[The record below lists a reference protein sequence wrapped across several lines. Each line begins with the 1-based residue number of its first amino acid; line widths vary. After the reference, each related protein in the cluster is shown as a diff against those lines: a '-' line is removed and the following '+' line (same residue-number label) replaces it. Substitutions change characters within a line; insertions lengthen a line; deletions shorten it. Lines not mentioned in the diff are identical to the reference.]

1 MIAVICGATGLT
13 GSIVVGRLLMD
24 PQISQLISVS
34 RKSLDIKSP
43 KLKEIIISHLS
54 EIPNYHPQLRGDIY
68 FCCLGGTLKEAGSRE
83 KFKQVDYDAVI
94 EFGKIANAH
103 RCYSFVLISSIGAS
117 SNSLFFYNRIK
128 GDVEIALQKLSFKS
142 LIIFRPGFLIG
153 NRKNYRRGERM
164 FVEVFRWISPFFP
177 SIIKKR
183 VMTHAQELAE
193 RMVLEGK
200 NPRPGVLILE
210 SHKI

>member
-13 GSIVVGRLLMD
+13 GSILVGKLLTD
-24 PQISQLISVS
+24 PEISQLISVS

-54 EIPNYHPQLRGDIY
+54 ELPNYHSQLRGDMY
-68 FCCLGGTLKEAGSRE
+68 FCCLGTTLKEAGSRE
-83 KFKQVDYDAVI
+83 KFKQVDYDAVL

-103 RCYSFVLISSIGAS
+103 CCYSFVLISSIGAN

-128 GDVEIALQKLSFKS
+128 GEVELALQKLSFKS

-153 NRKNYRRGERM
+153 NRKNFRRGERM
-164 FVEVFRWISPFFP
+164 FVEVFRWVSPFFP
-177 SIIKKR
+177 SIMRKR